1 MSEEFGINYFYGA
14 NNSNYLNY
22 EKMNHSKV
30 FKGIKYFVMKHK
42 IKGDKLLDT
51 GCAFG
56 FLLRELAP
64 FFNNLS
70 GLDISK
76 FAIKKAKRIIPKANL
91 NVLSLDEP
99 LPYPDYYFDCI
110 TAVDILEHTKDFE
123 KNLGKLV
130 KKLRKGGYL
139 IISTPINEWPRKW
152 FGMIG
157 DWDKSHVFIPKEKE
171 LFRIVKK
178 NNLTIVEK
186 KYFCPFPIIYRI
198 SNIPWQIEILLK
210 KN

>member
-99 LPYPDYYFDCI
+99 LPYPDCYFDCI
-110 TAVDILEHTKDFE
+110 TAIDILEHTKDFE

-139 IISTPINEWPRKW
+139 IVSTPLDDWPRRYLG
-152 FGMIG
+152 FM
-157 DWDKSHVFIPKEKE
+157 DKDRTHISVLKENE
-171 LFRIVKK
+171 LMSIIKK
-178 NNLTIVEK
+178 HKLKVIDK
-186 KYFCPFPIIYRI
+186 RYYLPFPVIYRI
-198 SNIPWQIEILLK
+198 PRIPFSIEVLIRK
-210 KN
+210 H